1 MTKHKILEWEEQKD
15 YKIISDF
22 SDFIDN
28 YLSSVTLNK
37 NKIKILDW
45 GCGRGQLVLYLRE
58 QGFDAFGVDVDNL
71 PIINGIPL
79 FETMGY
85 SPSILSLIK
94 TDGQTNFEN
103 NIFDI
108 VISNQ
113 VFEHIES
120 IDLVIDE
127 IARITKSGGIG
138 LHIFPARRHLIEAH
152 LKMPFI
158 HWLPKNIIRKLI
170 IYIYVV
176 LKIDPNWEELKGQP
190 IKRKADQYYNYS
202 ISKTFYRSNNELKK
216 LFQSNGFKCS
226 NNLWFGNKD
235 DKVLNFINI
244 TIRTIINLFRQTK
257 LIVKKSS
264 INNV

>member
-1 MTKHKILEWEEQKD
+1 MTKHKILEWEEQKN
-15 YKIISDF
+15 YKIKSDF

-37 NKIKILDW
+37 NKVKILDW

-85 SPSILSLIK
+85 DPSILSLIQI
-94 TDGQTNFEN
+94 DGKTNFEN
-103 NIFDI
+103 NFFDI

-113 VFEHIES
+113 VLEHIES

-138 LHIFPARRHLIEAH
+138 LHIFPAHRHLIEAH

-170 IYIYVV
+170 IYIYVF

-202 ISKTFYRSNNELKK
+202 ISKTFYRSNSELKK
-216 LFQSNGFKCS
+216 LFKANGFECYIHYGL
-226 NNLWFGNKD
+226 NNKHN
-235 DKVLNFINI
+235 NFIFFI
-244 TIRTIINLFRQTK
+244 KTTLRNLFFTTTLR
-257 LIVKKSS
+257 VKR
-264 INNV
+264 I

>member
-1 MTKHKILEWEEQKD
+1 
-15 YKIISDF
+15 
-22 SDFIDN
+22 
-28 YLSSVTLNK
+28 
-37 NKIKILDW
+37 
-45 GCGRGQLVLYLRE
+45 LVLYLRE

-85 SPSILSLIK
+85 DTSILSLIQI
-94 TDGQTNFEN
+94 DGKTNFEN
-103 NIFDI
+103 NFFDI
-108 VISNQ
+108 VISDN

-138 LHIFPARRHLIEAH
+138 LHIFPAHRHLIEAH

-170 IYIYVV
+170 IYIYVF

-216 LFQSNGFKCS
+216 LFKAKGFEYS
-226 NNLWFGNKD
+226 NNYGLNNKHN
-235 DKVLNFINI
+235 NFLFLLS
-244 TIRTIINLFRQTK
+244 TTLRNLFFTTTLR
-257 LIVKKSS
+257 VKR
-264 INNV
+264 I